1 MQFKFKAK
9 TQNGQIKRGKIDAVD
24 KEMATQLLQKNDLI
38 PLSLKEINQNES
50 IGGAIERLTSSIS
63 QKDMLLFYREFSTLV
78 GAKIPVAPALK
89 TVYQQTESAQL
100 RMVVMEIAQDVEDGL
115 SISES
120 FAKHD
125 NVFSTLSIS
134 MIRAGEISGN
144 LQGAIEFVAESA
156 EQNYQLKSKIRG
168 ALIYPI
174 FVISV
179 ASVIGFIT
187 MTWILPKLT
196 GVIVELDVEIP
207 WYTQMMIKIGDFMQS
222 YWWAILILIFG
233 VIIAAVYYIRSEDG
247 SKEWDRVK
255 LKIPVVGKLF
265 KYVYITRFSENL
277 SVLLKG
283 GIPIVKALIVV
294 SDVVDNIVYKNI
306 VLKAAQDVKV
316 GGEINEEFF
325 KHEEEFPLMVSS
337 MIKIGEETGRLGD
350 ILEDVARFYNAE
362 VDQITRNL
370 SSIIEPILIVVL
382 GIGVGVLVFSVL
394 LPIYNIAGQL

>member
-9 TQNGQIKRGKIDAVD
+9 TQDGEMKRGKIDAVD

-38 PLSLKEINQNES
+38 PLQLKEIKQSES
-50 IGGAIERLTSSIS
+50 MSGVVERMTSSVN
-63 QKDMLLFYREFSTLV
+63 QKDMLLFYREFATLV
-78 GAKIPVAPALK
+78 GAKIPIAPALK
-89 TVYQQTESAQL
+89 TIHEQTENAQL
-100 RMVVMEIAQDVEDGL
+100 RTVVLEIASDVEDGM

-120 FAKHD
+120 FAKHE
-125 NVFSTLSIS
+125 NIFTTLAVS
-134 MIRAGEISGN
+134 MIRAGEVSGN

-168 ALIYPI
+168 ALMYPI

-179 ASVIGFIT
+179 AGVIGFLT

-207 WYTQMMIKIGDFMQS
+207 WYTNVMIKIGDFMQS
-222 YWWAILILIFG
+222 YWWA
-233 VIIAAVYYIRSEDG
+233 VIIVFIGVVVASIYYIRSEDG
-247 SKEWDRVK
+247 SKEWDRIK
-255 LKIPVVGKLF
+255 LKLPVIGKLF
-265 KYVYITRFSENL
+265 TYVYITRFTENL

-294 SDVVDNIVYKNI
+294 ADVVDNVVYKNI
-306 VLKAAQDVKV
+306 ILKAAQDVKK
-316 GGEINEEFF
+316 GGEINTEFF
-325 KHEEEFPLMVSS
+325 KHDAFPPMVSS
-337 MIKIGEETGRLGD
+337 MIKIGEETGRLSE
-350 ILEDVARFYNAE
+350 ILEDIARFYNAE

-370 SSIIEPILIVVL
+370 SAIIEPILIVIL
-382 GIGVGVLVFSVL
+382 GIGVGILVFSVL

>member
-9 TQNGQIKRGKIDAVD
+9 TKDGEVKRGKIDAVD

-38 PLSLKEINQNES
+38 PLQLKEIKQNES
-50 IGGAIERLTSSIS
+50 MSGVVERMTSSVN
-63 QKDMLLFYREFSTLV
+63 QKDMLLFYREFATLV
-78 GAKIPVAPALK
+78 GAKIPIAPALK
-89 TVYQQTESAQL
+89 TIHEQTENAQL
-100 RMVVMEIAQDVEDGL
+100 RTVVLEIASDVEDGM

-120 FAKHD
+120 FAKHE
-125 NVFSTLSIS
+125 NVFTTLAVS
-134 MIRAGEISGN
+134 MIRAGEVSGN

-168 ALIYPI
+168 ALMYPI

-179 ASVIGFIT
+179 AGVIGFLT

-207 WYTQMMIKIGDFMQS
+207 WYTNVMIKIGDFMQA
-222 YWWAILILIFG
+222 YWWAVIIVIVG
-233 VIIAAVYYIRSEDG
+233 VIVASIYYIRSEDG
-247 SKEWDRVK
+247 SKEWDRIK
-255 LKIPVVGKLF
+255 LKLPVIGKLF
-265 KYVYITRFSENL
+265 KYVYITRFTENL

-283 GIPIVKALIVV
+283 GIPIVKALIIVA
-294 SDVVDNIVYKNI
+294 DVVDNIVYKNI
-306 VLKAAQDVKV
+306 ILKAAQDVKK
-316 GGEINEEFF
+316 GGEINAEFF
-325 KHEEEFPLMVSS
+325 KHDEFPPMVSS
-337 MIKIGEETGRLGD
+337 MIKIGEETGRLGE
-350 ILEDVARFYNAE
+350 ILEDIARFYNAE

>member
-9 TQNGQIKRGKIDAVD
+9 TQEGEVKRGKIDAVD

-38 PLSLKEINQNES
+38 PLQLKEIKQSES
-50 IGGAIERLTSSIS
+50 MSGIVERMTSSVN
-63 QKDMLLFYREFSTLV
+63 QKDMLLFYREFATLV
-78 GAKIPVAPALK
+78 GAKIPIAPALK
-89 TVYQQTESAQL
+89 TIHEQTENPQL
-100 RMVVMEIAQDVEDGL
+100 RTVVMEIASDVEDGM

-120 FAKHD
+120 FAKHE
-125 NVFSTLSIS
+125 NIFTTLAVS
-134 MIRAGEISGN
+134 MIRAGEVSGN

-168 ALIYPI
+168 ALMYPM

-179 ASVIGFIT
+179 AGVIGFLT

-207 WYTQMMIKIGDFMQS
+207 WYTNVMIKIGDFMQQ
-222 YWWAILILIFG
+222 YWWA
-233 VIIAAVYYIRSEDG
+233 VIIVVVGVVVASIYYIRSEDG
-247 SKEWDRVK
+247 SKEWDRIK
-255 LKIPVVGKLF
+255 LKLPVVGKLF
-265 KYVYITRFSENL
+265 RYVYITRFTENL

-294 SDVVDNIVYKNI
+294 ADVVDNVVYKNI
-306 VLKAAQDVKV
+306 ILKAAQDVKK
-316 GGEINEEFF
+316 GGEINTEFF
-325 KHEEEFPLMVSS
+325 KHEEFPPMVSS
-337 MIKIGEETGRLGD
+337 MIKIGEETGRLSE
-350 ILEDVARFYNAE
+350 ILEDIARFYNAE